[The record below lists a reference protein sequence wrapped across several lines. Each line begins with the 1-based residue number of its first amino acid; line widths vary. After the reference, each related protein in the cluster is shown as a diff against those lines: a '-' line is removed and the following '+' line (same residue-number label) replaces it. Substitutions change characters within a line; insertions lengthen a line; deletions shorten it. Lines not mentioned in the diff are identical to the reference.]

1 MAQEAIHFMTV
12 RELADQLTAGT
23 LSSVELTQHYLD
35 RAEEL
40 DIPPFELPSEPRLD
54 HEGKLATMVTIAR
67 AHALESAE
75 RADVE
80 LRAGRRR
87 SILHGIPYGV
97 KDLLDTAGIRTTWGS
112 GIFRDRVPDRNAAV
126 IDSLEAARA
135 V

>member
-1 MAQEAIHFMTV
+1 MAQEEIHFMTV

-97 KDLLDTAGIRTTWGS
+97 KDLLDTAGTVSYTHLTLPTTPY
-112 GIFRDRVPDRNAAV
+112 V
-126 IDSLEAARA
+126 
-135 V
+135 